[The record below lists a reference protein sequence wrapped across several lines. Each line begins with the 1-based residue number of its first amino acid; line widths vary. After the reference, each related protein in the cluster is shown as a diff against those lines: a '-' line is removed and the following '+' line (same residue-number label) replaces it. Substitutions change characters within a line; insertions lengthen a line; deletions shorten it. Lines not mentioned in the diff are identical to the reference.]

1 MCVEAVPTICPHE
14 EKFSYPDFTSLTDDE
29 FNVIMDI
36 SNDYELQSFSTMDLF
51 NFHGDFYGPAK
62 YLHNGGIQSTINYE
76 AYHVGGSILDWRNEF
91 DVSSPGFP
99 TECITSY
106 GADKGSTC
114 NEEMLD
120 FDTDDCMDFSITP
133 TQAGHKLFPNES
145 GLVKSV
151 KDKGIDEFSID
162 TIFSIDV
169 MQEYTGIG
177 SERELQVIKAHE
189 KVFDIPDNE
198 YLRYIYMTNISEEL
212 ELIDLEDSI
221 PKLWSV
227 FTDNISYYSAPVV
240 TNEVSFTTKEKECAQ
255 GEMVK
260 VESENVHDINLV
272 GLEYKSIAS
281 PVFDSISNG
290 YTCPQS
296 EIEMEDGR
304 KRGSMHQGFD
314 SLKYDLESNNT
325 NKTMVTSDMAEKHE
339 IGSQHQGF
347 ESQENARSKSASNC
361 QSNSDDE
368 RASGLGENSTAILG
382 IKSAVPK
389 LTHKERRK
397 RLKEIQNDQKLM
409 EEGKYNPDERYEDV
423 KSHITEKFDPD
434 VDISTTYLWEAEN
447 TIVHSFK
454 ADSNSMFETG
464 YIPASPYGLAHGKL
478 LDGTKLNIL
487 IDSGASK
494 PMMSRRFFNSHTYL
508 HKYPRYKI
516 KPRYLRVANE
526 QLIEVNECLH
536 MMLDLGGCI
545 FETIVYLSI
554 VPAPF
559 DFIIGQKFMYETEAA
574 IDFGKTKFFF
584 KKRSV
589 DLINESVVDIGPNE
603 QKGLTLR
610 LKECPV
616 GFNDALSAII
626 KLRQPHGEIPV
637 TLSVSIEDK
646 KVYILVKNT
655 GNDILSFST
664 GDHMGCLDMR
674 SVGYFHTSRDNL
686 QIVLQGHCHFLNDV
700 KSLDFSKKMV
710 NAKPVERFCTSCQTR
725 LRERMNKG
733 EKDTNMVPDKDVDP
747 YPWLNEDDPRR
758 TMTDKEI
765 ILKNMGMSE
774 ACLSED
780 LKEQWVNDV
789 LKNKDVFSLRDEIG
803 VCPHMEVELEFTD
816 TTPFF
821 IRPYPIS
828 ESEKPIIDR
837 EMKKGVLLGILRKGM
852 SSYSSPIM
860 LIPRKLSGIPR
871 IVTDF
876 RHLNTRLKVLNPS
889 IPLVR
894 DAIQMIGSSGCEI
907 LSVIDLRDAYHTLRL
922 SPKSQEFCGITPY
935 YGSDTYLYQ
944 RLGMG
949 LSVSPAIW
957 QTFINQVLHN
967 IPDNDIPEG
976 STDSSKATKKH
987 LLAIMDDVCCFS
999 KMEDHRH
1006 HLLSLFD
1013 ALRRNGLKISL
1024 KKCQFWRKKLVYMGH
1039 HMLIENNIPF
1049 ITPLKTRLEA
1059 VEKLGPLKTPKNC
1072 KQFCGMVN
1080 YLAMYLKDLQKTLI
1094 PIYNLTKKGM
1104 PFHWGKEE
1112 QTAYDKVKQQL
1123 VTPPV
1128 LVMPNSDG
1136 HFILVS
1142 DTSKIACGSALYQ
1155 EQANRYRLVAYYS
1168 KKLPDACSRYSI
1180 SELEFTGLLAC
1191 ISAFRHML
1199 KNVVFTV
1206 YVDHSAL
1213 VHMLKGKR
1221 EPATLRIKK
1230 LLEQISEYSFK
1241 INYLKGKDMNISD
1254 FLSRHPDNDEGS
1266 PNEIIP
1272 IAFQILEELNMIGSF
1287 DFSILCTS
1295 IEDFTYLDDILD
1307 EHMCDGCYV
1316 TTRSQTKDVH
1326 VPNIYP
1332 LQHDVHR
1339 PEHSKKDMVID
1350 LTKKIE
1356 IHTEEEEK
1364 EGKEEEEFINE
1375 EGNEDELE
1383 ELDSLDIPE
1392 INEEDKLDQLPHFDS
1407 KKIFE
1412 LSNILP
1418 SDEDLNKRKEQLLT
1432 FIRHQSIF
1440 RKHIPKQHELNKFLD
1455 GLKRTVIHD
1464 FSLPVT
1470 AKEIRA
1476 EYKNSPLFKDIIRYL
1491 KTSSSMYKG
1500 YAHSMLKQA
1509 CEDYILME
1517 GLLFKFRYNRD
1528 NEPSL
1533 VLCVPEKYIPTILHQ
1548 YHSIALAGHP
1558 GANKLYLQLREKF
1571 FFFGLY
1577 DVCRQYV
1584 ISCFDCQSRK
1594 DKSNNVAVTY
1604 PRIPLDYKPM
1614 SKFSMDIK
1622 TMMPS
1627 DLGFKYVLLC
1637 TCEGT
1642 NYVIGISLA
1651 NIDAQ
1656 TIAEAIFCRIICI
1669 YGTPEEIIVDQ
1680 GRQFVSALMTNYLDA
1695 LHVQSRFISVM
1706 NHGSNKTER
1715 YIKTLNTMINKYL
1728 TGKGIDWPRHV
1739 LPCCYAM
1746 NCQISLVTGYSPY
1759 EMVFLRKPP
1768 SLLDFEIDPDRK
1780 GISVTVIQYMNTLKD
1795 KLEGL
1800 KKMVLERKIE
1810 ELKTQWIREMRK
1822 HPLVEEFCE
1831 GDLVYLNYE
1840 YGSNLQT
1847 ASKKLKQEWIGPLR
1861 IAVIL
1866 DVTHYLVSDWEGLL
1880 LPIKVHKNRL
1890 KQYHLNLGNITPDG
1904 MLNLAR
1910 TTQHIRD
1917 RWQELQEA
1925 SKEVS

>member
-1 MCVEAVPTICPHE
+1 
-14 EKFSYPDFTSLTDDE
+14 
-29 FNVIMDI
+29 MDI
-36 SNDYELQSFSTMDLF
+36 SNSCEFQSCSSMDFF

-62 YLHNGGIQSTINYE
+62 YLHEESIQSAINYE
-76 AYHVGGSILDWRNEF
+76 SYYVGDSILDWKSEF
-91 DVSSPGFP
+91 DVASAGFT
-99 TECITSY
+99 TECISSGVDSGFTW
-106 GADKGSTC
+106 K
-114 NEEMLD
+114 EEMLNSN
-120 FDTDDCMDFSITP
+120 TDDLVDVSVTP
-133 TQAGHKLFPNES
+133 MKAGLKLFPNES

-151 KDKGIDEFSID
+151 RDKGMDEFSID
-162 TIFSIDV
+162 TIFNIDV

-177 SERELQVIKAHE
+177 SERELQVMKAHE
-189 KVFDIPDNE
+189 KIFDIPENE
-198 YLRYIYMTNISEEL
+198 YLHHIYMTNISEEL
-212 ELIDLEDSI
+212 ELINLEDSI

-227 FTDNISYYSAPVV
+227 LTDNISYISAPLV
-240 TNEVSFTTKEKECAQ
+240 TNEVSFTASNRESAQ
-255 GEMVK
+255 SHRVTMENENDKK
-260 VESENVHDINLV
+260 VNRVDS
-272 GLEYKSIAS
+272 EYKSIAS
-281 PVFDSISNG
+281 PVFDKCLQMRNLVA
-290 YTCPQS
+290 CPQS
-296 EIEMEDGR
+296 EIDMVDGR
-304 KRGSMHQGFD
+304 TQKGVRDPTLANMGSEGVCIHPGFD
-314 SLKYDLESNNT
+314 SLKYDLAKTIELGSMGDSN
-325 NKTMVTSDMAEKHE
+325 E

-347 ESQENARSKSASNC
+347 ESQKNAPSKAASSC
-361 QSNSDDE
+361 QGKPDNE
-368 RASGLGENSTAILG
+368 RASGLGEKSTAILG
-382 IKSAVPK
+382 TKAAVPK
-389 LTHKERRK
+389 LNHKERRK
-397 RLKEIQNDQKLM
+397 RMKEMKKDQKLK
-409 EEGKYNPDERYEDV
+409 EQGKYNPDERYEDV

-447 TIVHSFK
+447 TIVQSFK
-454 ADSNSMFETG
+454 SEPNSIFETG
-464 YIPASPYGLAHGKL
+464 YIPASPHGLAHGKL

-494 PMMSRRFFNSHTYL
+494 PMMSRRFFNSHPYL

-516 KPRYLRVANE
+516 KPRYLKVANE

-545 FETIVYLSI
+545 FETIVYLTI

-603 QKGLTLR
+603 QRGLTLR

-616 GFNDALSAII
+616 GFSDALSAII

-637 TLSVSIEDK
+637 TLSVSVEDK

-655 GNDILSFST
+655 GEETLSFSS

-686 QIVLQGHCHFLNDV
+686 QIILQEHCLFLNDT
-700 KSLDFSKKMV
+700 KSVDFSKKV
-710 NAKPVERFCTSCQTR
+710 IDAKPVERLCTACQTR
-725 LRERMNKG
+725 LKERLDNG
-733 EKDTNMVPDKDVDP
+733 QNDTNMVPDKEKDP
-747 YPWLNEDDPRR
+747 YPWLEEDDPRR
-758 TMTDKEI
+758 KMSDKEI
-765 ILKNMGMSE
+765 ILQNMGMSE
-774 ACLSED
+774 ACINQSLGNQW
-780 LKEQWVNDV
+780 LKDV
-789 LKNKDVFSLRDEIG
+789 IANKDVFSLRDEIG

-828 ESEKPIIDR
+828 EAEKPIVDK
-837 EMKKGVLLGILRKGM
+837 EMRKGVLLGILRKGM

-894 DAIQMIGSSGCEI
+894 DAIQMIGSSGCEV

-957 QTFINQVLHN
+957 QTFINQVLQN
-967 IPDNDIPEG
+967 IPEDDIPEG
-976 STDSSKATKKH
+976 TTDSSRATKKH
-987 LLAIMDDVCCFS
+987 LLAIMDDVCVFS

-1013 ALRRNGLKISL
+1013 ALRKNGLKISL

-1039 HMLIENNIPF
+1039 NMIIEDNVPY

-1059 VEKLGPLKTPKNC
+1059 IEKLGPLKTAKNC

-1104 PFHWGKEE
+1104 PFHWGEEE

-1128 LVMPNSDG
+1128 LVMPNSTG

-1155 EQANRYRLVAYYS
+1155 EQSNRYRLVSYYS

-1180 SELEFTGLLAC
+1180 SELEFTGLLVC

-1221 EPATLRIKK
+1221 EPTTLRLKK

-1254 FLSRHPDNDEGS
+1254 FLSRHPDNDDGS

-1272 IAFQILEELNMIGSF
+1272 IAFQILEELDMIGSV
-1287 DFSILCTS
+1287 DFSMLCTQ
-1295 IEDFTYLDDILD
+1295 IEDFTYLNEILD

-1316 TTRSQTKDVH
+1316 TTRSQTKDVQ
-1326 VPNIYP
+1326 VPSIYP
-1332 LQHDVHR
+1332 LQHDVKR
-1339 PEHSKKDMVID
+1339 PEHSKKDMIID
-1350 LTKKIE
+1350 LTKKKE
-1356 IHTEEEEK
+1356 IHIEEEEK
-1364 EGKEEEEFINE
+1364 EGEEEEESINE
-1375 EGNEDELE
+1375 EELE
-1383 ELDSLDIPE
+1383 ELELEPYETQE
-1392 INEEDKLDQLPHFDS
+1392 ISEEDKLDKLPHFDS
-1407 KKIFE
+1407 KKLFE

-1432 FIRHQSIF
+1432 FIRHQTIF
-1440 RKHIPKQHELNKFLD
+1440 RRHIPKQHELNKFLD

-1464 FSLPVT
+1464 FSLPIT

-1491 KTSSSMYKG
+1491 KTSTSMYKG

-1517 GLLFKFRYNRD
+1517 GLLFKFRYNSN

-1533 VLCVPEKYIPTILHQ
+1533 VLCVPEKYIPNILHQ

-1584 ISCFDCQSRK
+1584 ISCFECQSRK
-1594 DKSNNVAVTY
+1594 DKSDNVAVTY

-1622 TMMPS
+1622 TMLLS

-1669 YGTPEEIIVDQ
+1669 YGTPEEIIMDQ
-1680 GRQFVSALMTNYLDA
+1680 GRQFVSALMMNYLEA
-1695 LHVQSRFISVM
+1695 LHVQSRFISVK

-1728 TGKGIDWPRHV
+1728 TGKGVDWPRHV

-1795 KLEGL
+1795 KLDDL

-1810 ELKTQWIREMRK
+1810 ELKTQYIREMRK
-1822 HPLVEEFCE
+1822 HPYSEEFCE

-1866 DVTHYLVSDWEGLL
+1866 DVTHYLISDWEGLL
-1880 LPIKVHKNRL
+1880 IPIKVHKNRL
-1890 KQYHLNLGNITPDG
+1890 KQYHLNLGIITPDG

-1910 TTQHIRD
+1910 NTKDIRN